1 MEEIKQKVRDLQE
14 TWNKVYETASSS
26 ESAWRPHLPYSSLEE
41 LTEVVNTISTLL
53 NRVRAPTG
61 FSPGYHLAKGLA
73 VTALPAILTAAKNIE
88 AGQYNH
94 FPTFVSGI
102 SKLLSTI
109 HSMVIFSPYDEKTEI
124 ISNISTQLSQSIAV
138 LNTAQN
144 ELGKKV
150 ELITKAQELI
160 DTIESKSSEIEELS
174 TKASADTGS
183 IKKDKEVAEQ
193 ELVEIKENH
202 TEIEDLITRLNKSVS
217 ENEILH
223 EKLQSQSTLIEQIQI
238 RSEEQQKVIDS
249 VLPKGASAGLADAFA
264 SRGTQ
269 LQPSKNTWMTVFIFS
284 ILALAAFSLYL
295 VSHAP
300 NDPHNFWQSI
310 LYKIPLAAPFIWLG
324 WFSAIQYGNIVR
336 VQEDYAFKEATSKA
350 FAGYRDHMEHIAS
363 VEIEDAMS
371 AMNLLAAKTIEIL
384 AHEPL
389 RIFNK
394 TERDATPTHSIMS
407 LLSSL
412 RGQRPEKTEKNA

>member
-1 MEEIKQKVRDLQE
+1 MEEIKQMVRDLQE
-14 TWNKVYETASSS
+14 TWSKVYDTASSS
-26 ESAWRPHLPYSSLEE
+26 ENAWRPHLPYSSLEE
-41 LTEVVNTISTLL
+41 LSEVVNTISSLL
-53 NRVRAPTG
+53 DRVRAPTG

-73 VTALPAILTAAKNIE
+73 VTSLPTILTAAKNLE

-94 FPTFVSGI
+94 FPTFVNGI

-124 ISNISTQLSQSIAV
+124 ITDVTTQLSQSIAV
-138 LNTAQN
+138 LNTAQK
-144 ELGKKV
+144 ELGEKV
-150 ELITKAQELI
+150 ELIEKAQQLI
-160 DTIESKSSEIEELS
+160 EEIESKSSEIEELN
-174 TKASADTGS
+174 TQASSNTVS
-183 IKKDKEVAEQ
+183 IQQNKEAAEE
-193 ELVEIKENH
+193 ELSEIKENH
-202 TEIEDLITRLNKSVS
+202 SEIEELINRLNESVS
-217 ENEILH
+217 ET
-223 EKLQSQSTLIEQIQI
+223 EKLHKKLESQATLIEQIQT

-249 VLPKGASAGLADAFA
+249 VLPKGASAGLASAFA
-264 SRGTQ
+264 SRGSQ
-269 LQPSKNTWMTVFIFS
+269 LQPSKKTWMTVFILS
-284 ILALAAFSLYL
+284 ILALAFFSFYL

-300 NDPHNFWQSI
+300 NDPNNFWQSI

-363 VEIEDAMS
+363 VELEDAMS
-371 AMNLLAAKTIEIL
+371 AMNFLAAKTIEIL

-394 TERDATPTHSIMS
+394 TERDAAPTHSIMNI
-407 LLSSL
+407 LSVL
-412 RGQRPEKTEKNA
+412 RGHKPDKTTEKV

>member
-1 MEEIKQKVRDLQE
+1 MEEIKQNVRELQE
-14 TWNKVYETASSS
+14 SWKKIYEAASSS
-26 ESAWRPHLPYSSLEE
+26 ENSWRPHLPYSSLEE
-41 LTEVVNTISTLL
+41 LTEVVSTIATMLD
-53 NRVRAPTG
+53 RVRAPTG

-73 VTALPAILTAAKNIE
+73 ATSLPAILTSAKNIE

-94 FPTFVSGI
+94 FPTFVNGI

-109 HSMVIFSPYDEKTEI
+109 HSMVIFSPYDEKSEI
-124 ISNISTQLSQSIAV
+124 VTNISVQLSQGIAV

-144 ELGKKV
+144 ELHKKV
-150 ELITKAQELI
+150 ELIEKAQSLI
-160 DTIESKSSEIEELS
+160 DNIETKSSEIENLN
-174 TKASADTGS
+174 TKAVSDTIS
-183 IKKDKEVAEQ
+183 IQNGKELASKELIEIQ
-193 ELVEIKENH
+193 ENNSEIQDIIKRLNQSVLENEKFKENLNSQAVI
-202 TEIEDLITRLNKSVS
+202 IEK
-217 ENEILH
+217 
-223 EKLQSQSTLIEQIQI
+223 IQAK
-238 RSEEQQKVIDS
+238 SEEQQQVIDS
-249 VLPKGASAGLADAFA
+249 VLPKGASAGLAAAFA
-264 SRGTQ
+264 SRGAQ
-269 LQPSKNTWMTVFIFS
+269 LQPSKNIWMAVFILS
-284 ILALAAFSLYL
+284 ILALATFSLYL

-300 NDPHNFWQSI
+300 NDPNNFWQSI

-363 VEIEDAMS
+363 VELEGAMS

-394 TERDATPTHSIMS
+394 TERDATPTHGILS
-407 LLSSL
+407 LLGSL
-412 RGQRPEKTEKNA
+412 RGQKPDKTA